1 MTRWDDSKLLTVVVD
16 RLERW
21 SAPGVPCIGDAAHV
35 MSPIGGVGINLAI
48 QDAIAAANRLAPA
61 LRAHRVTTDDLA
73 AVQARREPAVRK
85 IQALQVANQNRV
97 LAQALAGR
105 TGAALR
111 IARLALRHL
120 PPLRRTMARMLAVG
134 QLEHLT
140 AGPPREAAGAPTTA
154 TRPRRV
160 Q

>member
-21 SAPGVPCIGDAAHV
+21 LAPGVPCIGDATHV

-73 AVQARREPAVRK
+73 WVQTRRAPPAHR
-85 IQALQVANQNRV
+85 IQALQVAIQDRV
-97 LAQALAGR
+97 IAGALAGR
-105 TGAALR
+105 TGTVLR

-120 PPLRRTMARMLAVG
+120 PVLRRTMARMLAVG
-134 QLEHLT
+134 QRERLT
-140 AGPPREAAGAPTTA
+140 AGPIREPAGAPVA
-154 TRPRRV
+154 ASHPPGAR
-160 Q
+160 